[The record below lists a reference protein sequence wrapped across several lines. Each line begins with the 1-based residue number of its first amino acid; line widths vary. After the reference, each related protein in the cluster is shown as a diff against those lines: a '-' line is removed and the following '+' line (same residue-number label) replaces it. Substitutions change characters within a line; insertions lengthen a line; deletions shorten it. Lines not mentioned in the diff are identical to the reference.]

1 MKIELSPNSPIKEL
15 HEIFD
20 HLDGAERH
28 IIETAL
34 RFTARPN
41 SALSDAY
48 LVQGTLS
55 YFEIHTIIDSAND
68 IIDSVLKRKGD
79 LYKDL
84 TRLFNVYFNVYD
96 PESWVR
102 FECVFSV
109 WESRKNGD
117 LCNIWDRYDDKPDW
131 LDKYPS
137 ALIEESKWRSEK
149 LRPLKSAV

>member
-1 MKIELSPNSPIKEL
+1 MKIKRVPISPNSPIKEL
-15 HEIFD
+15 HDIFD

-28 IIETAL
+28 TIETAL

-41 SALSDAY
+41 ASSDAF
-48 LVQGTLS
+48 LVQGKLS
-55 YFEIHTIIDSAND
+55 YFEIHTIIDSAYD
-68 IIDSVLKRKGD
+68 IIDSVLMRKGD

-96 PESWVR
+96 PESWIR

-109 WESRKNGD
+109 WESRQKGD
-117 LCNIWDRYDDKPDW
+117 DCNSWDLDEESDW

-137 ALIEESKWRSEK
+137 ALIEETKWRSEK
-149 LRPLKSAV
+149 LRPFKSA